1 MKTKKKKKKLLKGKK
16 STFAQWPVT
25 ACAVR
30 GIRALRVSINRVFI
44 YIAKK
49 LRKVN

>member
-1 MKTKKKKKKLLKGKK
+1 MKTPPQKKNITKRKK